1 MHRSP
6 EFERANALN
15 PNYADWRFGWALVPA
30 GDSPRAIQVLRASM
44 RLDPFHGP
52 LLLFYLGVAHFMLEE
67 YTHAL
72 DIMRDFVAQAPVR
85 PWGHVM
91 LAMILAQLGRA
102 EEAKAETAEAL
113 RLDSTFTVSGTA
125 RSVAAFKRAK
135 DHQNF
140 FRALRRAG
148 FP

>member
-30 GDSPRAIQVLRASM
+30 GDSPRAIEVLRASM

-113 RLDSTFTVSGTA
+113 RSPTA
-125 RSVAAFKRAK
+125 
-135 DHQNF
+135 
-140 FRALRRAG
+140 ALAPSPVQAG
-148 FP
+148 